1 MWKRN
6 PYKAVTFVTNHDTD
20 EIYNK
25 QLAYAYILTHEGY
38 PTLFYKDYEEW
49 LDKEKM
55 NNLIWIHNQKRQ
67 ELHQYYIP
75 INEYIARRNGYNGN
89 PGLVVYITTLFGE
102 RWVPTNWNNAQIK
115 DFTGNST
122 WIPTTQSDTWVKYN
136 VLKRL
141 FRLVNQHVNS
151 IH

>member
-1 MWKRN
+1 MNDAFDGNNLNLLNDDMMWKRN

-75 INEYIARRNGYNGN
+75 IMMNTSLEEM
-89 PGLVVYITTLFGE
+89 VTTE
-102 RWVPTNWNNAQIK
+102 TRA
-115 DFTGNST
+115 
-122 WIPTTQSDTWVKYN
+122 
-136 VLKRL
+136 
-141 FRLVNQHVNS
+141 
-151 IH
+151 